1 MSKIAQY
8 LQEHL
13 LGEVTTGQEVRR
25 QLAHDASVLR
35 LVPAIAVYP
44 RDETD
49 VRKTARFCWQLA
61 QRGRVLPITAR
72 GGGSSTS
79 GAAIGKGISLVMP
92 AHLNRILS
100 FNPRKHSV
108 TVEPGI
114 TYDKLNQT
122 LYTHGLFLPAYP
134 SSSAFATL
142 GGGIASNA
150 VGEKSHKYGDTRHF
164 VKALRVV
171 LANGEVIETG
181 PLDKKAHN
189 RKLGLSTMEGQIY
202 RALDAL
208 LEDEA
213 ETIARFPLGGYSLVS
228 IKKRDSFD
236 LTPLFVGSEG
246 TLGIITE
253 ATLEVSPHNPETT
266 LALIGLEKL
275 SDLEIVL
282 PRLMKLKPSVL
293 DMVSRGALQH
303 VAKLNPN
310 QLKSSVES
318 KTAAIHL
325 LVEFDDLK
333 ASGRKH
339 ASDGLRKLINEIG
352 GTLVMTDDLDE
363 QQTLRKVRESV
374 ATLFLQSDG
383 TRTAVPLAEDIQVP
397 TERLTEF
404 LSELENILAIEQ
416 LPTAWWGHAGAGIVR
431 LYPQLDLEQLG
442 DRQSFF
448 KLSDKF
454 YKLAVSMGGSLSAS
468 GANGRVRA
476 PFAAEVHGEKFV
488 ALNRQVKKIFDPFG
502 LLNPGIGETSLDD
515 LKATIHG
522 GYTLAH
528 RQGHLPRS

>member
-25 QLAHDASVLR
+25 QLAHDASILH
-35 LVPAIAVYP
+35 LVPAVVVFP

-61 QRGRVLPITAR
+61 ERGRVLPITAR

-79 GAAIGKGISLVMP
+79 GAAIGKGISLILP

-100 FNPRKHSV
+100 FNPRKQSV

-134 SSSAFATL
+134 SSDVYATL

-150 VGEKSHKYGDTRHF
+150 VGEKSSKYGDTRRY

-202 RALDAL
+202 RALDTL
-208 LEDEA
+208 LEEEA
-213 ETIARFPLGGYSLVS
+213 ETISKLPKGGYNLSA
-228 IKKRDSFD
+228 IKSKDTFD

-246 TLGIITE
+246 ELGIITE
-253 ATLEVSPHNPETT
+253 ATLNLESHNPETT
-266 LALIGLEKL
+266 LALIGLENL
-275 SDLEIVL
+275 QNLETVL
-282 PRLMKLKPSVL
+282 PRIMKLKPSVC
-293 DMVSRGALQH
+293 DMISRGALQH
-303 VAKLNPN
+303 VTKLNPN
-310 QLKSSVES
+310 QLKTSVES
-318 KTAAIHL
+318 KTAAVHL

-333 ASGRKH
+333 ASARKH
-339 ASDGLRKLINEIG
+339 ASDGLRKLIDDVG
-352 GTLVMTDDLDE
+352 GTLVMTSDLDE
-363 QQTLRKVRESV
+363 QQTLRKVREAI
-374 ATLFLQSDG
+374 ATLFLQNDG
-383 TRTAVPLAEDIQVP
+383 ARTAVPLAEDLQVP
-397 TERLTEF
+397 LEKLPEF
-404 LSELENILAIEQ
+404 LKELERILTLEQ
-416 LPTAWWGHAGAGIVR
+416 LPTAWWGHAGSGIVR

-448 KLSDKF
+448 KLSDKL

-468 GANGRVRA
+468 GSHGRIRA
-476 PFAAEVHGEKFV
+476 PFAAEIHGEKFV
-488 ALNRQVKKIFDPFG
+488 QINQQVKKIFDPRG
-502 LLNPGIGETSLDD
+502 LLNPGIGDTSLDD
-515 LKATIHG
+515 LKATIRG
-522 GYTLAH
+522 SYTLAH
-528 RQGHLPRS
+528 RHEHLPRS